1 MKSHSPFLN
10 LKRVY
15 RFNCVLV
22 LLLSLSVSVRVAWSQ
37 SAALQEAIVSYDD
50 ADFDKA
56 IGQFTEITRSSS
68 SSVDE
73 RMEAYQFLTR
83 LYVAKQME
91 SEARRTINNL
101 LELEPPLTQFD
112 SNAEPLSLMNMYYSA
127 RMEKTGGYEVEREND
142 KIQTIAIMDFVD
154 GSFGSTKEDY
164 SGLSAHLASKM
175 INFLNGSVDLV
186 VVERERLDFVLNEL
200 KLQRDGNIVD
210 QQTAVRV
217 GKLMGAQSVIFGNYA
232 VIKKNIDIGVRMV
245 NVETSEILLGD
256 DVHGKLDD
264 VFDLTKELSL
274 KIATAI
280 NVSLDED
287 VIDEIGE
294 SRNLD
299 AMMSYQAGVKL
310 MGQNQIAA
318 AFNKFQEAL
327 KFDPS
332 YAQAA
337 LRVTSLKHS
346 LN

>member
-1 MKSHSPFLN
+1 MNSCDQNPHLIKSFHISGILA
-10 LKRVY
+10 
-15 RFNCVLV
+15 
-22 LLLSLSVSVRVAWSQ
+22 LLLVYSGFIQVAWSQ
-37 SAALQEAIVSYDD
+37 SAALQEAIISYDD

-56 IGQFTEITRSSS
+56 ISQFSAITRNSSS
-68 SSVDE
+68 GVEE

-83 LYVAKQME
+83 LYIAKQME
-91 SEARRTINNL
+91 VEARSTIKHL
-101 LELEPPLTQFD
+101 LELEPPLTEFD
-112 SNAEPLSLMNMYYSA
+112 SEAEPLSLMNMYYTA
-127 RMEKTGGYEVEREND
+127 RKEKTGGYEIERASD
-142 KIQTIAIMDFVD
+142 KIQTIAVLDFTN
-154 GSFGSTKEDY
+154 GSFGSAKDDY

-186 VVERERLDFVLNEL
+186 VVERERLNFILNEL
-200 KLQRDGNIVD
+200 ELQRNGNIVD

-232 VIKKNIDIGVRMV
+232 VINKNIDIGVRMV
-245 NVETSEILLGD
+245 KVETSEVLLGD
-256 DVHGKLDD
+256 DVNGKLDD

-310 MGQNQIAA
+310 LEQNQIAA

-327 KFDPS
+327 KYDPS